1 MRVLSF
7 KRGFALLVGCL
18 ALGTFV
24 SAQSVAPQTKGG
36 HGNVT
41 ETDAKIL
48 HNQNPDQAKIDHYN
62 NPTTHNMPE
71 GFPVATPQQGAA
83 EGMSY
88 EDAKGAWIQA
98 NPEAYNQMATGSSAN
113 VLRSQAVN
121 GNQTTYTVVM
131 GNIHS
136 GADASNFAAKLL
148 SLPEVISANVDP
160 NTKLATVT
168 VDNSLAPNALEQL
181 FNIQ

>member
-24 SAQSVAPQTKGG
+24 SAQSVAPQTKGS
-36 HGNVT
+36 HANVS

-62 NPTTHNMPE
+62 NPATFNMPE
-71 GFPVATPQQGAA
+71 GFPVDVQSGSA
-83 EGMSY
+83 EGMNY
-88 EDAKGAWIQA
+88 DEAKAAWSQA
-98 NPEAYNQMATGSSAN
+98 NPEAYNQMVTGTRAN
-113 VLRSQAVN
+113 VLRSQVVN

-131 GNIHS
+131 GNINS
-136 GADASNFAAKLL
+136 GSDASNFAAKLL
-148 SLPEVISANVDP
+148 TLPEVISANVDP

-168 VDNSLAPNALEQL
+168 VNTNLAPNALEQL
-181 FNIQ
+181 FEIQ